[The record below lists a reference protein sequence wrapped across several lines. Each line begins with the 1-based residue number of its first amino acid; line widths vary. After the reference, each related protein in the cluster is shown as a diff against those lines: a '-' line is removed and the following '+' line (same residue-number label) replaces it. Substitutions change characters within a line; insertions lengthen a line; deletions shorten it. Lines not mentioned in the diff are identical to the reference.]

1 MISIPWVF
9 AWAQARVNLPGWFGL
24 GSGLEAVAER
34 RGGMAKL
41 RRMHRAW
48 PFFAVVLENA
58 EVALT
63 KADRDLATRYL
74 ARAGQHAIVAS
85 ITEEWARTERLVLD
99 ITGQDE
105 LLAARPALRS
115 TISLRAPYIDALSNL
130 QLRFLDDVTATR
142 VVQATIAGL
151 AAGLQNT
158 G

>member
-1 MISIPWVF
+1 
-9 AWAQARVNLPGWFGL
+9 
-24 GSGLEAVAER
+24 
-34 RGGMAKL
+34 
-41 RRMHRAW
+41 
-48 PFFAVVLENA
+48 VVLENA